1 LKCFI
6 CNKSSKQRVMRLA
19 QKTNFFFSY
28 FFVWIVCFISQSAYA
43 EFRSVAFAKTILY
56 EAPSATTKKLYL
68 VDEGYPLE
76 IIVNLGDWLK
86 VRDPYGTLSWAESKN
101 LQSKR
106 TVIVKVDKA
115 NIYKDPESKSAL
127 VATIEKDVVI
137 ELSDPLIAN
146 GWIKVRYQQ
155 DLDGYIQTSQV
166 WGI

>member
-1 LKCFI
+1 
-6 CNKSSKQRVMRLA
+6 MRLA

-56 EAPSATTKKLYL
+56 EAPSATTKRVYL
-68 VDEGYPLE
+68 VGEGYPLE

-146 GWIKVRYQQ
+146 DWIKVRYQQ

>member
-1 LKCFI
+1 
-6 CNKSSKQRVMRLA
+6 M
-19 QKTNFFFSY
+19 
-28 FFVWIVCFISQSAYA
+28 CFISQSAYA

-56 EAPSATTKKLYL
+56 EAPSATTKRVYL
-68 VDEGYPLE
+68 VGEGYPLE

-106 TVIVKVDKA
+106 TVIVKVDKS

>member
-1 LKCFI
+1 
-6 CNKSSKQRVMRLA
+6 MRLA

-43 EFRSVAFAKTILY
+43 EFRSVASSKTILY
-56 EAPSATTKKLYL
+56 EAPSATTKRVYL

-86 VRDPYGTLSWAESKN
+86 VRDSYGTLSWAESKN

>member
-1 LKCFI
+1 
-6 CNKSSKQRVMRLA
+6 MRLA

-43 EFRSVAFAKTILY
+43 EFRSVATSKTILY
-56 EAPSATTKKLYL
+56 EAPSATTKRVYL

>member
-1 LKCFI
+1 
-6 CNKSSKQRVMRLA
+6 MRLA

>member
-1 LKCFI
+1 
-6 CNKSSKQRVMRLA
+6 MRLA

-43 EFRSVAFAKTILY
+43 EFRSVASAKTILY
-56 EAPSATTKKLYL
+56 EAPSATTKRVYL
-68 VDEGYPLE
+68 VGEGYPLE

-127 VATIEKDVVI
+127 VATIEKDVVV

>member
-1 LKCFI
+1 MC
-6 CNKSSKQRVMRLA
+6 V
-19 QKTNFFFSY
+19 
-28 FFVWIVCFISQSAYA
+28 ISQSAYA
-43 EFRSVAFAKTILY
+43 EFRSVSSGKTILY
-56 EAPSATTKKLYL
+56 EAPSATTKRVYL
-68 VDEGYPLE
+68 VGEGYPLE

-86 VRDPYGTLSWAESKN
+86 VRDSSGTLSWVESKN

-115 NIYKDPESKSAL
+115 NIYKEPESKSAL
-127 VATIEKDVVI
+127 IATTEKDVVI
-137 ELSDPLIAN
+137 ELSDPLITN

>member
-1 LKCFI
+1 
-6 CNKSSKQRVMRLA
+6 MRLA

-68 VDEGYPLE
+68 VGESYPLE

>member
-1 LKCFI
+1 
-6 CNKSSKQRVMRLA
+6 MRLA

-56 EAPSATTKKLYL
+56 EAPSATTKRVYL
-68 VDEGYPLE
+68 VGEGYPLE

-155 DLDGYIQTSQV
+155 DLDGYLQTSQV

>member
-1 LKCFI
+1 
-6 CNKSSKQRVMRLA
+6 MRLE

-43 EFRSVAFAKTILY
+43 EFRSVASAKTILY
-56 EAPSATTKKLYL
+56 EAPSATTKRVYL
-68 VDEGYPLE
+68 VGEGYPLE

>member
-1 LKCFI
+1 
-6 CNKSSKQRVMRLA
+6 MRLV
-19 QKTNFFFSY
+19 QKTNFFPRY
-28 FFVWIVCFISQSAYA
+28 FFIWIVCVISQSAYA
-43 EFRSVAFAKTILY
+43 EFRSVASAKTILY
-56 EAPSATTKKLYL
+56 EAPSATTKRVYL
-68 VDEGYPLE
+68 VGEGYPLE

-115 NIYKDPESKSAL
+115 NIYKEPESKSTL

-137 ELSDPLIAN
+137 ELSDPLITN

>member
-1 LKCFI
+1 
-6 CNKSSKQRVMRLA
+6 MA

-56 EAPSATTKKLYL
+56 EAPSATTKRVYL
-68 VDEGYPLE
+68 VGEGYPLE

>member
-1 LKCFI
+1 
-6 CNKSSKQRVMRLA
+6 MRLA

-56 EAPSATTKKLYL
+56 EAPSATTKRVYL
-68 VDEGYPLE
+68 VGEGYPLE

-127 VATIEKDVVI
+127 VATIEKDVVV

>member
-1 LKCFI
+1 
-6 CNKSSKQRVMRLA
+6 MRLA

-56 EAPSATTKKLYL
+56 EAPSATTKRVYL
-68 VDEGYPLE
+68 VGEGYPLE

-137 ELSDPLIAN
+137 ELSDPHIAN

>member
-1 LKCFI
+1 
-6 CNKSSKQRVMRLA
+6 MA

-56 EAPSATTKKLYL
+56 EAPSATTKRVYL
-68 VDEGYPLE
+68 VGEGYPLE

-127 VATIEKDVVI
+127 VATIEKDVVV

>member
-1 LKCFI
+1 
-6 CNKSSKQRVMRLA
+6 MRLA
-19 QKTNFFFSY
+19 QKTNFFFRY
-28 FFVWIVCFISQSAYA
+28 FFIWVVCVISQSAYA
-43 EFRSVAFAKTILY
+43 EFRSVSSGKTILY
-56 EAPSATTKKLYL
+56 EAPSATTKRVYL
-68 VDEGYPLE
+68 VGEGYPLE

-86 VRDPYGTLSWAESKN
+86 VRDSSGTLSWVESKN

-115 NIYKDPESKSAL
+115 NIYKEPESKSAL
-127 VATIEKDVVI
+127 IATTEKDVVI
-137 ELSDPLIAN
+137 ELSDPLITN

>member
-1 LKCFI
+1 
-6 CNKSSKQRVMRLA
+6 MRLA
-19 QKTNFFFSY
+19 QKTNFLFSY

-43 EFRSVAFAKTILY
+43 EFRSVASAKTILY
-56 EAPSATTKKLYL
+56 EAPSATTKRVYL
-68 VDEGYPLE
+68 VGEGYPLE

>member
-1 LKCFI
+1 
-6 CNKSSKQRVMRLA
+6 MRLA

-43 EFRSVAFAKTILY
+43 EFRSVASAKTILY
-56 EAPSATTKKLYL
+56 EAPSATTKRVYL
-68 VDEGYPLE
+68 VGEGYPLE

-86 VRDPYGTLSWAESKN
+86 VRDPYGTLSWVESKN

-106 TVIVKVDKA
+106 TVIVKADKA

-155 DLDGYIQTSQV
+155 DLDGYLQTSQV

>member
-1 LKCFI
+1 
-6 CNKSSKQRVMRLA
+6 MRLA
-19 QKTNFFFSY
+19 QKTKSFFCY

-43 EFRSVAFAKTILY
+43 EFRSVTAPKTILY
-56 EAPSATTKKLYL
+56 EAPSATTKRVYL
-68 VDEGYPLE
+68 VSGGYPLE
-76 IIVNLGDWLK
+76 VIVNLGDWLK
-86 VRDPYGTLSWAESKN
+86 VRDPYGTLSWVESKN

-115 NIYKDPESKSAL
+115 NIYKEPELKSGLLAN
-127 VATIEKDVVI
+127 VEKDVVI
-137 ELSDPLIAN
+137 ELSDPLITN

>member
-1 LKCFI
+1 
-6 CNKSSKQRVMRLA
+6 MRLA

-43 EFRSVAFAKTILY
+43 EFRSVAYAKTILY
-56 EAPSATTKKLYL
+56 EAPSATTKRVYL
-68 VDEGYPLE
+68 VGEGYPLE

>member
-1 LKCFI
+1 
-6 CNKSSKQRVMRLA
+6 MRLA

-68 VDEGYPLE
+68 VGEGYPLE

>member
-1 LKCFI
+1 
-6 CNKSSKQRVMRLA
+6 MRLI
-19 QKTNFFFSY
+19 QKTKFFFRY
-28 FFVWIVCFISQSAYA
+28 FFVWVVCVISQHAYA
-43 EFRSVAFAKTILY
+43 EFRSVISPKTILF
-56 EAPSATTKKLYL
+56 EAPSATTNRVYL
-68 VDEGYPLE
+68 VGEGYPLE
-76 IIVNLGDWLK
+76 VIVNLGDWLK

-115 NIYKDPESKSAL
+115 NIYKEPESKSAL
-127 VATIEKDVVI
+127 IATIEKDVVI
-137 ELSDPLIAN
+137 ELSDPLITN

>member
-1 LKCFI
+1 
-6 CNKSSKQRVMRLA
+6 MRLA
-19 QKTNFFFSY
+19 HKTNFFFSY

-43 EFRSVAFAKTILY
+43 EFRSVASSKTILY
-56 EAPSATTKKLYL
+56 EAPSATTKRVYL

-115 NIYKDPESKSAL
+115 NIFKDPESKSAL

>member
-1 LKCFI
+1 
-6 CNKSSKQRVMRLA
+6 MRLA

-28 FFVWIVCFISQSAYA
+28 FFVWIVCFITQSAYA
-43 EFRSVAFAKTILY
+43 EFRSVASAKTILY
-56 EAPSATTKKLYL
+56 EAPSATTKRVYL
-68 VDEGYPLE
+68 VGEGYPLE

>member
-1 LKCFI
+1 
-6 CNKSSKQRVMRLA
+6 MRLA

-56 EAPSATTKKLYL
+56 EAPSATTKRVYL
-68 VDEGYPLE
+68 VGEGYPLE

-86 VRDPYGTLSWAESKN
+86 VRDPYGTLSWVESKN

>member
-1 LKCFI
+1 
-6 CNKSSKQRVMRLA
+6 MRLA

-43 EFRSVAFAKTILY
+43 EFRSVASSKTILY
-56 EAPSATTKKLYL
+56 EAPSATTKRVYL
-68 VDEGYPLE
+68 VGEGYPLE

-155 DLDGYIQTSQV
+155 DLDGYLQTSQV

>member
-1 LKCFI
+1 
-6 CNKSSKQRVMRLA
+6 MRLA

-28 FFVWIVCFISQSAYA
+28 FIVWIVCFISQSAYA

-56 EAPSATTKKLYL
+56 EAPSATTKRVYL
-68 VDEGYPLE
+68 VGEGYPLE